1 MANEDG
7 AGSLDMRAVD
17 TLRQSVGGD
26 SEFLDELIQT
36 FLEESPGQAAELRTA
51 VAGGDT
57 QTARRVAHTLK
68 SNAATFGIVGLID
81 PSRAIEE
88 RAAEGSLDGLDDLL
102 QAVDGALADARP
114 ALLALA
120 AGDAA

>member
-1 MANEDG
+1 MANDDW
-7 AGSLDMRAVD
+7 AGSLDIRAVD

-26 SEFLDELIQT
+26 AEFLDELIQT
-36 FLEESPGQAAELRTA
+36 FLEESPGQAAELRAA
-51 VAGGDT
+51 VAGGDAT
-57 QTARRVAHTLK
+57 TARRVAHTLK
-68 SNAATFGIVGLID
+68 SNAATFGIVNLEG

-102 QAVDGALADARP
+102 QTVDAALAEARP

>member
-1 MANEDG
+1 MENEDG

-36 FLEESPGQAAELRTA
+36 FLDESPGQAAELRTA
-51 VAGGDT
+51 VAGGDA

-102 QAVDGALADARP
+102 HAVDSALADAKP